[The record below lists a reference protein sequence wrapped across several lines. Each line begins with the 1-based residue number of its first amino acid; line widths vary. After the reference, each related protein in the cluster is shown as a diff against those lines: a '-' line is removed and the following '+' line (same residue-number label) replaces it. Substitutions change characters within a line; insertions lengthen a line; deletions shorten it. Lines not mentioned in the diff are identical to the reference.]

1 MDGSKEY
8 IESDG
13 NEDTEPAVDLQKTLL
28 TRQNQLDISTDG
40 LPTGHVNPTGNAQ
53 PTGSE
58 NLGKKRKGP
67 AISTHT
73 ISKAP
78 CSNIDDDCVSVH
90 ADAEDDFSNDEYEPD
105 ELLQQLSNELEST
118 EKTGTAVNQQLADI
132 VSKRWGKQLPQEKS
146 KLFSTDARLSNVQQ
160 TTQRVGCIAVN
171 AANYFLQSDHN
182 DNPVNPSDILTSL
195 VDGMALLGHATADLS
210 TLRRNSLRT
219 AVKPEYKTL
228 TSRDIAHSALLFGSD
243 FTKEL
248 KEAEETSKVSKA
260 FHSLRPNDNRNRT
273 RSNFAAPYQSQNG
286 RRNSF
291 LFRGRHRPPFRSKR
305 GFYQRPPQ
313 SQQQSAPQ
321 NQRNPNTK
329 KF

>member
-13 NEDTEPAVDLQKTLL
+13 NEDTEPAVHLQKTLL
-28 TRQNQLDISTDG
+28 TINENIASMKSFFEMFKGPTMPFQPSGNSSSTGQNQLDISTDG
-40 LPTGHVNPTGNAQ
+40 LPTGHMNPTGNAQ

-58 NLGKKRKGP
+58 RLDKKRKGP

-73 ISKAP
+73 ISKAQ

-132 VSKRWGKQLPQEKS
+132 VSKRWGKQLPQEKI
-146 KLFSTDARLSNVQQ
+146 KALCDKYMRPINCKEMHPQIKVNKEVWGFLLADKKSTDARLSNVQQ
-160 TTQRVGCIAVN
+160 TIQRVGCIAVN

-182 DNPVNPSDILTSL
+182 DNLVNPSDILTSL
-195 VDGMALLGHATADLS
+195 VDGIALLGHATADLS
-210 TLRRNSLRT
+210 TLRRSSLRT

-248 KEAEETSKVSKA
+248 KEAEETSKV
-260 FHSLRPNDNRNRT
+260 
-273 RSNFAAPYQSQNG
+273 
-286 RRNSF
+286 
-291 LFRGRHRPPFRSKR
+291 
-305 GFYQRPPQ
+305 
-313 SQQQSAPQ
+313 
-321 NQRNPNTK
+321 
-329 KF
+329 